1 MGRRA
6 DRALAKVDAALA
18 NTEGVVVLVAHG
30 HFLRVLTARW
40 LGLPPSKGALF
51 QLATGTLCRLGT
63 EHGRPVIA
71 AWNVRPRRSLR
82 MGAPTTSQWAER
94 REGARRDTTAD
105 RRAAAC
111 VIDAA
116 DPVTGRL
123 RGTETQLAAL
133 VKRGLAFRHP
143 RPPHDHFL
151 TPAGH
156 RIRESPPD
164 VVEPA
169 PAVAPATTTSASGV
183 FAARIGG
190 EDASD
195 TAPAARTREVHS
207 AWQGL
212 LELRRMTNPDGSVE
226 RPCGWERT
234 HLVQAA
240 ALALEAAGHRPA
252 VRDATGQ
259 ESAGYKVRVT
269 PQPEAVAV
277 RDPDGEALR
286 ACAGT
291 LERAGWQ
298 VSEHKEP
305 RTGAS
310 YLLASPRRT

>member
-1 MGRRA
+1 MTRPPTAAQRR
-6 DRALAKVDAALA
+6 
-18 NTEGVVVLVAHG
+18 
-30 HFLRVLTARW
+30 
-40 LGLPPSKGALF
+40 
-51 QLATGTLCRLGT
+51 
-63 EHGRPVIA
+63 
-71 AWNVRPRRSLR
+71 
-82 MGAPTTSQWAER
+82 
-94 REGARRDTTAD
+94 
-105 RRAAAC
+105 

-123 RGTETQLAAL
+123 RGTEAQLAAL

-151 TPAGH
+151 TPVGH
-156 RIRESPPD
+156 RIRDAAPEVD
-164 VVEPA
+164 EPA
-169 PAVAPATTTSASGV
+169 AAETPATTASASGV

-190 EDASD
+190 EEE
-195 TAPAARTREVHS
+195 TGVAPAVRTREVHS

-234 HLVQAA
+234 HLVRAA

-252 VRDATGQ
+252 GPDAEGYRVRT
-259 ESAGYKVRVT
+259 T